1 MSMPSRER
9 VNTAV
14 RRQLPDRLPVD
25 FLATTEIWEKLQAHF
40 GIASGALNDSLFFD
54 PAWEEI
60 LRRLEVDCRVVSY
73 DQFVSPPLDRLPYP
87 GEVEWWRV
95 RSRST
100 PARMW
105 RLRVND
111 VDAYDIFGR
120 HFRNQKNQ
128 TSEYEENVTVLGDA
142 ESVDDL
148 KKHPWPEPDWWDFST
163 MKTALA
169 ALEQDGVKPHIR
181 YRMGS
186 VFEVAW
192 QLRGMDNFMM
202 DLAAEPEMASYLM
215 GTLADILV
223 ETSDRALA
231 AAGDAVDMVYFY
243 DDVAANNGLMISE
256 DMWEELIMPHHKRL
270 CEVARKHNKKVMYHS
285 DGDLGVIIDRLI
297 DEVGIDVLN
306 PLQPNTVGME
316 PAKLKREVGDR
327 LSFHGGIDIVELLP
341 KGTPDQVRKAVRDIS
356 AILGEGGG
364 YIMASSHHIQAD
376 TPLENVLAMYEL
388 SLRNG

>member
-1 MSMPSRER
+1 MSTTSRER

-14 RRQLPDRLPVD
+14 GRHQPDRLPVD

-40 GIASGALNDSLFFD
+40 GIAPSKLDSSLFFD

-60 LRRLEVDCRVVSY
+60 LRRLEIDCRVVSY
-73 DQFVSPPLDRLPYP
+73 DQFVAPPLDRLPYQ
-87 GEVEWWRV
+87 GREEWWQV

-105 RLRVND
+105 RLRTND

-128 TSEYEENVTVLGDA
+128 TSEYEENVAVLGEA
-142 ESVDDL
+142 EDVDDL
-148 KKHPWPEPDWWDFST
+148 RKHPWPEPDWWDFST
-163 MKTALA
+163 MKTALS
-169 ALEQDGVKPHIR
+169 ALEQDGTKPHIR

-202 DLAAEPEMASYLM
+202 DLAAEPEMASYLL
-215 GTLADILV
+215 GALADILA

-256 DMWEELIMPHHKRL
+256 GMWEEFIMPHHKRL
-270 CEVARKHNKKVMYHS
+270 CEIAHKHNKKVMYHS

-297 DEVGIDVLN
+297 DDVGIDVLN

-327 LSFHGGIDIVELLP
+327 LSFHGGIDIVGLLP
-341 KGTPDQVRKAVRDIS
+341 KGTPDQVRQAVRDIS
-356 AILGEGGG
+356 AILGKGGG
-364 YIMASSHHIQAD
+364 YVMASSHHIQAD

-388 SLRNG
+388 GLRNT